1 MRLLKLGL
9 LGIALLTCQT
19 VLAQAPRPQSEQY
32 LAGLIE
38 DGLYDSA
45 LEMLKSTSIDS
56 DKEGSKVF
64 LSMAKIYSALGNA
77 ARAKR
82 ALKEAEELDP
92 DSNRL
97 ILELARVEMVS
108 GNLDLARRAL
118 EKAKLAKSLD
128 PEDRIEIALIESRIA
143 LTLGKESVARSVL
156 SRIRGNERLIIET
169 AKVLLEQGDLFGART
184 VVSGFLKDS
193 PTSGRSLYMSARIA
207 EAARDKSGALSFYK
221 QSAVQF
227 VKANDEPR
235 VEAALDAVRRLSSPE
250 VKRDRQ
256 PSQEEPRADKVVEA
270 ELPKAKEIEA
280 PSVPKVFEPVVPVSP
295 PTTPTII
302 AKAFPFP
309 PNASLFTGSGLVID
323 GGKRVIT
330 NRHVVDNS
338 SNFYVRNSLGD
349 LSPARVERVSKTDD
363 LAVLVLETPFSA
375 DRSFSPSQF
384 GEARA
389 GANIAVIG
397 FPLTDVLGSL
407 TPSITNGIV
416 IKTTGMQDS
425 PDSFQ
430 VSAKMNKGNSGGAVF
445 DTTGRVI
452 GIAVGKLDTV
462 KILQGSGFLPEDVNF
477 AIHSDRLKVVGVSV
491 RPGPKPIKEL
501 SLEELYQRSIG
512 SVVMVAGQRN

>member
-1 MRLLKLGL
+1 MRLLQLGL
-9 LGIALLTCQT
+9 VGIALLACQA
-19 VLAQAPRPQSEQY
+19 VLAQAPRPQSDQY

-45 LEMLKSTSIDS
+45 LAILKNTSIDS

-82 ALKEAEELDP
+82 ALKEAEDLDP

-97 ILELARVEMVS
+97 IVELARVEMVS
-108 GNLDLARRAL
+108 GNLDLARQAL
-118 EKAKLAKSLD
+118 ESAKLAKSLD
-128 PEDRIEIALIESRIA
+128 PEDRIEITLIESRIA

-156 SRIRGNERLIIET
+156 SRVRGNERLIIET
-169 AKVLLEQGDLFGART
+169 AKVLLEQGDLSGART

-193 PTSGRSLYMSARIA
+193 PSSGRSLFMSARIA
-207 EAARDKSGALSFYK
+207 EAARDKSGALSFYR
-221 QSAVQF
+221 QSAAQF

-235 VEAALDAVRRLSSPE
+235 MEAALDAVRRLSSPE
-250 VKRDRQ
+250 VKRDSQ
-256 PSQEEPRADKVVEA
+256 PSQEEPRADKLVEA

-280 PSVPKVFEPVVPVSP
+280 PSIPKVFEVAPVSP

-323 GGKRVIT
+323 GGKKVIT